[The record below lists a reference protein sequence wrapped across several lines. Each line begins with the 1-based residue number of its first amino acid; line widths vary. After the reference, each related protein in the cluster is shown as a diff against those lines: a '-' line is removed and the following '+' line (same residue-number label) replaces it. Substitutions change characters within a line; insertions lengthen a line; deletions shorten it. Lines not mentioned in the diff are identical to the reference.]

1 MVSWYPVRNASNA
14 RYASN
19 AIDVTYARDI
29 YVMQEVQVT
38 QVMQTKQAMQVIQIM
53 EVRLA
58 HPWVEFRVSDLQ
70 FENEKNRRIET
81 SGWLLKPTGDD
92 SFIRNM

>member
-1 MVSWYPVRNASNA
+1 
-14 RYASN
+14 
-19 AIDVTYARDI
+19 
-29 YVMQEVQVT
+29 MQEVQVM
-38 QVMQTKQAMQVIQIM
+38 QVMQEMQTKQAMQVIQIM

-81 SGWLLKPTGDD
+81 SGWFLKLNVGD

>member
-1 MVSWYPVRNASNA
+1 
-14 RYASN
+14 
-19 AIDVTYARDI
+19 
-29 YVMQEVQVT
+29 MQEVQVM
-38 QVMQTKQAMQVIQIM
+38 QVMQEMQTKQAMQVIQIM

-81 SGWLLKPTGDD
+81 SGWFLKLTGDD

>member
-1 MVSWYPVRNASNA
+1 
-14 RYASN
+14 
-19 AIDVTYARDI
+19 
-29 YVMQEVQVT
+29 MQEVQVM
-38 QVMQTKQAMQVIQIM
+38 QVMQEMQTKQAMQVIQKIM

-81 SGWLLKPTGDD
+81 SGWFLKLTVDV
-92 SFIRNM
+92 SFIRNI